1 MSKRDEMKSK
11 LNSITSSFIAPPIET
26 KEEVKDD
33 TKEIVNIDKSN
44 VSDNTLTF
52 DATTGNYNKKHNYTI
67 TIKIDEDLRDY
78 FENIDKITFIESV
91 KSGKIENNNRTKFI
105 NNLIRKEM
113 YKLIKV
119 SDKDDADKIASKW
132 LEYKDKNNL

>member
-67 TIKIDEDLRDY
+67 TIKIDEDLIKLFDEKNKNEY
-78 FENIDKITFIESV
+78 N
-91 KSGKIENNNRTKFI
+91 KFRNSI
-105 NNLIRKEM
+105 KEKNEKYAFTSNL
-113 YKLIKV
+113 YL
-119 SDKDDADKIASKW
+119 
-132 LEYKDKNNL
+132 